1 MKKFLFWTALASV
14 ALIGCVKN
22 DVEPNPSLGQD
33 IEITFNQPVV
43 GKITKAPNPDTDSD
57 HSGEISNTTYP
68 TTEQFIVHAWAHQG
82 DFDPDA
88 SPAPM
93 VYINQQEVEYFDGSS
108 IAAGAPGDLGTYT
121 WRIDPHY
128 YWPKTHK
135 LTFTAYSPN
144 QISNY
149 ASIDAKTGIKLT
161 NVVIGSDVKNHI
173 DILYSNRVYNQTYP
187 DYDKTANNQLIG
199 VDIQFHH
206 ALASVKVMVKVKD
219 DYTSI
224 DEDQIT
230 IHKIWFDNVEMQGTF
245 SEGLSTGLETP
256 STGSW
261 STPTETNNDLDLK
274 GGIKVID
281 GYTTA
286 QKYGCT
292 ALLIPQALDG
302 NLNVNYTIKNPDGV
316 SIKETITFKLS
327 EQIDNSDI
335 AIDKWE
341 QSKRYTYTLTFG
353 LDEIYLAPQVD
364 EWDPVTMSDINI

>member
-1 MKKFLFWTALASV
+1 MNKFLFWTALASV
-14 ALIGCVKN
+14 ALTGCVKN
-22 DVEPNPSLGQD
+22 DAEPNPSLGQD

-43 GKITKAPNPDTDSD
+43 GKITKAPNPDPDSD
-57 HSGEISNTTYP
+57 HSGEISGATYP

-82 DFDPDA
+82 DFDPN
-88 SPAPM
+88 APV

-108 IAAGAPGDLGTYT
+108 IAAGAPGDLGEHT

-161 NVVIGSDVKNHI
+161 NVVIGSNVAEHI

-206 ALASVKVMVKVKD
+206 ALASVKVMVKAKEN
-219 DYTSI
+219 YTSI

-230 IHKIWFDNVEMQGTF
+230 IHKIWFDNVEMKGTF
-245 SEGLSTGLETP
+245 SEGLSTGLETS

-274 GGIKVID
+274 GGNNVVID
-281 GYTTA
+281 GFYEDA
-286 QKYGCT
+286 QKYGST
-292 ALLIPQALDG
+292 ALLIPQELDG
-302 NLNVNYTIKNPDGV
+302 NLNVNYTITNPDGV
-316 SIKETITFKLS
+316 SIKETIKFKLS
-327 EQIDNSDI
+327 EQTSGLTP
-335 AIDKWE
+335 IDKWE
-341 QSKRYTYTLTFG
+341 QSKRYTYTLIFG

-364 EWDPVTMSDINI
+364 NWDDVTMSDINI

>member
-14 ALIGCVKN
+14 ALTGCVKN

-33 IEITFNQPVV
+33 VEITFNQPVV
-43 GKITKAPNPDTDSD
+43 GKITKAPNDDIDSD
-57 HSGEISNTTYP
+57 HEGEISNATYP

-82 DFDPDA
+82 NFDPN
-88 SPAPM
+88 APV

-108 IAAGAPGDLGTYT
+108 IAAGAPGDLGEHT

-161 NVVIGSDVKNHI
+161 DVVIGSDVTKHI
-173 DILYSNRVYNQTYP
+173 DILYSNRVFNQTYP
-187 DYDKTANNQLIG
+187 DYDKVANDQLIG

-206 ALASVKVMVKVKD
+206 ALASVNVKVKVKES
-219 DYTSI
+219 YTSI

-230 IHKIWFDNVEMQGTF
+230 IHKIWFDNVEMKGTF
-245 SEGLSTGLETP
+245 TEGLTTGLETS

-274 GGIKVID
+274 GDINEVID

-292 ALLIPQALDG
+292 ALLIPQELDG
-302 NLNVNYTIKNPDGV
+302 NLNVNYTITNPDGV

-327 EQIDNSDI
+327 EQKDNSDI

-341 QSKRYTYTLTFG
+341 QSKRYIYTLTFG
-353 LDEIYLAPQVD
+353 LNEIYLAPYV
-364 EWDPVTMSDINI
+364 EAWDDVTMSDINI